1 MRKPTEPQTRKNN
14 RPSSHIQTGLIAN
27 DQNRGQSAQPT
38 SVLDNRSHRTF
49 GGSRRPE
56 SSPQVSGGV
65 SATSPALPLS
75 SPVAVSGRRPRNV
88 NPAG

>member
-38 SVLDNRSHRTF
+38 SVLDNRSHRTY
-49 GGSRRPE
+49 SRFTTPRSTAQP
-56 SSPQVSGGV
+56 GAGV
-65 SATSPALPLS
+65 SDAFPCDYLSWPA
-75 SPVAVSGRRPRNV
+75 AVSGQRPRNV